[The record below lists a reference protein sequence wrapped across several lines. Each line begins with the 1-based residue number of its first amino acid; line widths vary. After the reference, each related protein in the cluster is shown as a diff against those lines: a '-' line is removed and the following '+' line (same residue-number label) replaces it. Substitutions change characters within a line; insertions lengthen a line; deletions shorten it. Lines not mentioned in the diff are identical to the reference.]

1 MRVLIVD
8 DHPIVSEALRGILEE
23 IDAALHCRQVERFEG
38 VPELLAGDDFDLLL
52 LDLQVPGTEGLSGLL
67 TLRECVPDIP
77 TVVVSHHDDRD
88 TIERCLACGASG
100 FIPKSSSKEIIRRAV
115 ELVLAG
121 GIFVPAQALR
131 QVAAEAVAEAADGG
145 GEAAPEALTERQR
158 RVLQMMME
166 GHSNKQIAYRLGI
179 SEWTV
184 KAHVSAVLRKL
195 RVHNRVAA
203 VLAARQ
209 LGMAPAAVD

>member
-1 MRVLIVD
+1 
-8 DHPIVSEALRGILEE
+8 
-23 IDAALHCRQVERFEG
+23 